1 MGKLMS
7 CCETEPALGSAS
19 EQAGIQYNCSSLYK
33 DQLIPLFVHIV
44 DGNVVIIEYG
54 FSEDSAILADI
65 LKLQRQTHTFDD
77 ILNGNGFRFI
87 AEDETGIVVLQRVP
101 GYGFNQLR
109 SDIFNFG
116 HYLPS

>member
-1 MGKLMS
+1 MSKLMS
-7 CCETEPALGSAS
+7 CGETKSSLCSAP
-19 EQAGIQYNCSSLYK
+19 EQTGIQDNSASLYK

-65 LKLQRQTHTFDD
+65 LKLQRQVHTFDD
-77 ILNGNGFRFI
+77 ILNGNRFCFI
-87 AEDETGIVVLQRVP
+87 AKYEAGIVILQRVP